1 MANMSPDTP
10 EPVGATNDKVPF
22 QSKVR
27 QLAAARHAITL
38 GQITGIMMRSTQHR
52 FAFLAD
58 LEWLVLPA
66 LASNQFVIHE
76 TLDKASGRKMPAAY
90 ILWAMVS
97 PEVDARLCSNPSF
110 RARLKPDE
118 WTSGS
123 IPWLM
128 DVAGNPRLTELLIKT
143 LVERRFEATG
153 IKTYSRGQDGKP
165 IAGVLRA
172 TGIAEAAE
180 PSEVRKG

>member
-1 MANMSPDTP
+1 MTNKSTAEIKSVAAANDSDSL
-10 EPVGATNDKVPF
+10 

-27 QLAAARHAITL
+27 QLTAARHAIAL
-38 GQITGIMMRSTQHR
+38 GQIAGIMMRSSQHR
-52 FAFLAD
+52 FAFLTD

-66 LASNQFVIHE
+66 LTSNQFVIHE
-76 TLDKASGRKMPAAY
+76 TLDKASGHNMPAAFV
-90 ILWAMVS
+90 LWAMVS
-97 PEVDARLCSNPSF
+97 HEVDARLCTNPSF
-110 RARLKPDE
+110 RARLKPEE

-128 DVAGNPRLTELLIKT
+128 DVAGNPRLTELLVKS
-143 LVERRFEATG
+143 LVEQRFKATG

-180 PSEVRKG
+180 PSEATKS